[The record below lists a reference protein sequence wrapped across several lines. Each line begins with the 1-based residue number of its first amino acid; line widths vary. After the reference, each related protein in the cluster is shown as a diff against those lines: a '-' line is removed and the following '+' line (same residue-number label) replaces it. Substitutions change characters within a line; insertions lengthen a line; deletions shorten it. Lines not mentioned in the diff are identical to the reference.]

1 MPHSRGTV
9 PSNPAGPP
17 PLSAEQQRL
26 DEDDRRQ
33 EHWKRWGPYLSERAW
48 GTVREDYSPHG
59 TAWES
64 FPHDQARSRAYRW
77 NEDGLAGISDR
88 HQYICFAIALWNGR
102 DPILKE
108 RVFGLTGNEG
118 NHGED
123 VKDYYFYL
131 DSTPTH
137 SYMKYLYKYP
147 QTEFPYAKLVEENRR
162 RGRRDLEYELID
174 TGVFDE
180 NRYFDVVVEY
190 AKASP
195 EDLLIRI
202 QVVNQGPDPAELTL
216 LPTLWFRNTWS
227 WGLDARRP
235 RMREGEAAKG
245 MSVIELDHEYY
256 GRRRLWCE
264 RQPTLLF
271 TENETNTSRL
281 YGDAEGAR
289 YVKDSFHDYVVRG
302 DKGAV
307 NPDKIGSK
315 AAAHY
320 TLSLAPGASDTI
332 HLRLTN
338 DDSEQGLTQRSFQR
352 HVHAADSG
360 SRRVLRRTRAARS
373 LRRRAARPAAGVC
386 RPPLEQAVLSLR
398 RQSMAEGRPDWI
410 RTAQRTAPWTQLG
423 LDASLQRR
431 RHLHAGQVGVS
442 LVCGLG
448 FGVSLHPAGLGRC
461 DLCQRTTDPD
471 AA

>member
-1 MPHSRGTV
+1 
-9 PSNPAGPP
+9 
-17 PLSAEQQRL
+17 
-26 DEDDRRQ
+26 
-33 EHWKRWGPYLSERAW
+33 
-48 GTVREDYSPHG
+48 
-59 TAWES
+59 
-64 FPHDQARSRAYRW
+64 
-77 NEDGLAGISDR
+77 
-88 HQYICFAIALWNGR
+88 
-102 DPILKE
+102 
-108 RVFGLTGNEG
+108 
-118 NHGED
+118 
-123 VKDYYFYL
+123 
-131 DSTPTH
+131 
-137 SYMKYLYKYP
+137 
-147 QTEFPYAKLVEENRR
+147 
-162 RGRRDLEYELID
+162 
-174 TGVFDE
+174 
-180 NRYFDVVVEY
+180 
-190 AKASP
+190 
-195 EDLLIRI
+195 
-202 QVVNQGPDPAELTL
+202 
-216 LPTLWFRNTWS
+216 
-227 WGLDARRP
+227 
-235 RMREGEAAKG
+235 MREGEAAKG

-302 DKGAV
+302 DKEAV

-338 DDSEQGLTQRSFQR
+338 DDGEKGLTREAFNATFTQRIQEANEFYD
-352 HVHAADSG
+352 A
-360 SRRVLRRTRAARS
+360 TRAARS

-386 RPPLEQAVLSLR
+386 RPPLEQAVLPLR
-398 RQSMAEGRPDWI
+398 RQSMAEGRPDWV

-448 FGVSLHPAGLGRC
+448 SGVSLHSAGLGRC
-461 DLCQRTTDPD
+461 DLRQGTTDPH
-471 AA
+471 AARMVHASERPDSSLRMGASAM